1 MTPLYP
7 LKFKPIFK
15 EKIWGGQKIK
25 TILGKDFSPLRNCG
39 ELWALSGV
47 EGDESVVENGFL
59 AGNSLSELIEIYMD
73 ELVGD
78 TVYQKFGNTFPVL
91 IKFLNS
97 SDYLSVQVHPD
108 DALALKRHRCMGKT
122 EMWYIIDCDDDS
134 ELIIGFKEGMDKEAY
149 LNAMKNNNIKDILNP
164 VKIAAGDVIYLPAGR
179 VHAIG
184 KGLLLAEIQQTS
196 DITYRIYDW
205 DRTDDKGNPRELH
218 TELALDAIDFKFEK
232 DYFTPYARLKDI
244 PAEIIKS
251 KHFNVSNLILEKE
264 MTFDL
269 ASRDSFTAYVCV
281 NGDANIVCN
290 GKITSVSGGETVLMP
305 AEINEFKIQPLNKV
319 TFLEV
324 YI

>member
-1 MTPLYP
+1 MTSLYP
-7 LKFKPIFK
+7 LKFIPLFK

-25 TILGKDFSPLRNCG
+25 TILGKDFAPLRNCG

-59 AGNSLSELIEIYMD
+59 AGNCLSEVIEIYMD

-78 TVYQKFGNTFPVL
+78 KVYQKFGNTFPVL

-122 EMWYIIDCDDDS
+122 EMWYIIDSDDDS

-149 LNAMKNNNIKDILNP
+149 LSAMKNNKLKSILNT

-184 KGLLLAEIQQTS
+184 KGILLAEIQQTS

-218 TELALDAIDFKFEK
+218 TELALDAIDFKYEK
-232 DYFTPYARLKDI
+232 DYYTPYARLKDI
-244 PAEIIKS
+244 PAEVVKS
-251 KHFNVSNLILEKE
+251 EYFNVNNLILEKE
-264 MTFDL
+264 MTFDF
-269 ASRDSFTAYVCV
+269 ASRDSFTAFVCI
-281 NGDANIVCN
+281 NGAADIVCY
-290 GKITSVSGGETVLMP
+290 GEKTSVSSGETVLIP
-305 AEINEFKIQPLNKV
+305 ADINDLKIQPLNKV
-319 TFLEV
+319 SFLEV
-324 YI
+324 YL